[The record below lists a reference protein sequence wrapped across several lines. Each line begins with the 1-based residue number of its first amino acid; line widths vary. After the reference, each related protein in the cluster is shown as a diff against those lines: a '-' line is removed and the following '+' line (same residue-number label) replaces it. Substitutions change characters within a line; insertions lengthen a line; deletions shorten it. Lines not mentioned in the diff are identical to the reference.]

1 MTQGSILEVSPK
13 LLGGIKKKATES
25 TNNKGVVSVFCK
37 ILHCLCYLCERFS
50 FSPKREHVYLLFYIK
65 SHGNPEKLK

>member
-13 LLGGIKKKATES
+13 LLGGIKKKAAES

-37 ILHCLCYLCERFS
+37 IAYVIFVKGFLFR
-50 FSPKREHVYLLFYIK
+50 PK
-65 SHGNPEKLK
+65 GNTFTYCFILKVMATLRS